1 MNKIQFSI
9 AAVALSALTTSA
21 YALKTEKRDM
31 KNNMSMVYK
40 QKAKSVDNIQDM
52 FSEGTLFGRLRSNM
66 FMWDWENDNP
76 GRTKDNESWGVGGSL
91 LYSTANLLGFGAT
104 VGLYTTHTIGTD
116 NTDVLYGAVDF
127 GKAGKDTYS
136 RADGSGASIDS
147 LAIAYL
153 EYQAGKTDIKAGR
166 QIFESTLLRS
176 NDTKMIP
183 NTFEGITIVNKDLPK
198 TTLRAA
204 YFTRQKLRDHSDFHS
219 VIAVNGYSE
228 NDDSAKHG
236 GLSTANIST
245 TSADNNPRMLVLTA
259 QNKSID
265 NLKLNFDYMNVND
278 FVSSMIVEANYKIKL
293 NDGWSVTP
301 GARYMNQMDEGA
313 GAIGGAA
320 LSGRAVN
327 GGYSDPNNVDGSLTA
342 VRVKVAKGAGNLT
355 LGYSKISD
363 DADIIAPW
371 RGFPTGGYTRSMAQ
385 YNWEADTVSW
395 MLKAYYDF
403 GKAKMVPGLRV
414 ALDYAEMDYDERKL
428 LAGSSS
434 KTDRNII
441 HLDMFK
447 TFESIRNL
455 ELKFR
460 AAIISADSSPAAT
473 KDFNSY
479 NEARFEVNYFF

>member
-1 MNKIQFSI
+1 MKK
-9 AAVALSALTTSA
+9 VGLSLVVITLCTLTTSA
-21 YALKTEKRDM
+21 YALQTQKRDM

-40 QKAKSVDNIQDM
+40 VKAKSVDNIQDM

-66 FMWDWENDNP
+66 FMWDWDNENP

-91 LYSTANLLGFGAT
+91 LYSTANLNGFGAT
-104 VGLYTTHTIGTD
+104 AGLYTTHTIGTD
-116 NTDVLYGAVDF
+116 NTDVLYGAKDF

-136 RADGSGASIDS
+136 RADGSGSSIDS

-153 EYQAGKTDIKAGR
+153 EYKAGKTDIKAGR

-183 NTFEGITIVNKDLPK
+183 NTFEGISVINKDLPK

-219 VIAVNGYSE
+219 VIAVNGFSE
-228 NDDSAKHG
+228 NDDAGKHS
-236 GLSTANIST
+236 GLSNANIART
-245 TSADNNPRMLVLTA
+245 GADKNPGMLVLTA
-259 QNKSID
+259 QNKSIE

-293 NDGWSVTP
+293 DDGWSVTP
-301 GARYMNQMDEGA
+301 GARYMHQMDEGA

-320 LSGRAVN
+320 LTGRATR
-327 GGYSDPNNVDGSLTA
+327 GGYTDPNNADGSLSA
-342 VRVKVAKGAGNLT
+342 VRVKVAKGAGNVT

-385 YNWEADTVSW
+385 YNWEADTASW
-395 MLKAYYDF
+395 MIKAYYDF
-403 GKAKMVPGLRV
+403 GKANLIPGFRA
-414 ALDYAEMDYDERKL
+414 ALDYADMNYDETKL
-428 LAGSSS
+428 LAGSIG
-434 KTDRNII
+434 KTDRNIV
-441 HLDMFK
+441 HLDLFK
-447 TFESIRNL
+447 TFDTVKNL

-460 AAIISADSSPAAT
+460 AAIISADATPAAT
-473 KDFNSY
+473 KDYNSY
-479 NEARFEVNYFF
+479 GEARFEVNYFF